1 MPGRTSKKG
10 FKALLVNHAEKG
22 VFGLAALLGLATLG
36 MTRWSHYDGSPDQIT
51 EKVKKSKTELE
62 ARTWPE
68 EEQAQFKLSA
78 DQLPAQVVYDSL
90 RREYRPEGYPFPMEF
105 STRFVHAL
113 YQRKEPLKEPVLV
126 RLEQPLAAS
135 GRVLVQKAP
144 PLMASTEGTTPES
157 EKTETK
163 PKEEFVPDEFRQRN
177 PGGQPGAIGG
187 AAGPGGAYNPMFTA
201 PDLYAGGGYPMGGAY
216 PMGSGEG
223 GAGMAAMPT
232 VEGEGHHYVA
242 VRAVFPV
249 KDQIRKFAEAI
260 QRPFGEAARAFDII
274 DFQLER
280 QELVSSAD
288 QNWSD
293 WTTVDRA
300 AAEQVLTS
308 SDGFDPEVISG
319 TVTNS
324 VMTMPL
330 PKRVFGQWF
339 TDVTH
344 PALEKFQ
351 LSDKEVSE
359 QLEFN
364 RKLLEKYLEDQKNVQ
379 QPKIQRKGFSG
390 LVFDNR
396 EVQSSVMGGSSAYD
410 TSYMGG
416 MAPEM
421 SYGGSGYGG
430 GGYGASGGYGGS
442 GGYAPPGYGSGGMG
456 GGYPM
461 ATNAPRMNAGGR
473 GGQMTPEEMMKKLG
487 SGDKKEVDKTL
498 MEFIKTRATVDGELL
513 LFRYIDF
520 AVEPGKTYRYR
531 VRLELINPNFGRQ
544 PSEANGEA
552 TVVQGE
558 TRTSKWSEV
567 TEPTYVQSDVD
578 YFVAS
583 VDTRK
588 SMPQARMN
596 MFQWDSKMGTVVQ
609 GAVDAYVG
617 QTISG
622 KQKTEV
628 INPPKH
634 TFESEDYTFASK
646 DFVVDAA
653 GDAKLDPK
661 YHTDLKFT
669 TSSGDLGL
677 PARVLVADAVG
688 NLHDLDS
695 HRSASD
701 EKKKRKYMEQQAKA
715 FDYLK
720 QIAAASM
727 QVGGLGEMASPEGM
741 YDMYGGM
748 GGKNKKNNMRKGMG
762 GGSGS
767 GYGSGG
773 YPMGYPGGPMSSGP
787 GSGGSGR
794 RPAGR

>member
-1 MPGRTSKKG
+1 MPGRTSNKG

-22 VFGLAALLGLATLG
+22 VFGLAALMGLATLG
-36 MTRWSHYDGSPDQIT
+36 MTRWSHFDGTPDRIT
-51 EKVKKSKTELE
+51 DKVKKTKAELE

-68 EEQAQFKLSA
+68 EERQQFVLTQ
-78 DQLPAQVVYDSL
+78 DQLPAQIVYDSL
-90 RREYRPEGYPFPMEF
+90 RREFRPEGFPFPMEF

-113 YQRKEPLKEPVLV
+113 YQRKEPLKEPTLV
-126 RLEQPLAAS
+126 RLEQPLAAA

-144 PLMASTEGTTPES
+144 PLMASTEGTTAETEKPE
-157 EKTETK
+157 KK
-163 PKEEFVPDEFRQRN
+163 PKDEDVPDEFRQRN
-177 PGGQPGAIGG
+177 AGGLGPGGVPGA
-187 AAGPGGAYNPMFTA
+187 AGGAYNPMFTA
-201 PDLYAGGGYPMGGAY
+201 PDLYAGGGYPGGAY

-223 GAGMAAMPT
+223 GAGMAMQT
-232 VEGEGHHYVA
+232 VEGEGHHYIA

-260 QRPFGEAARAFDII
+260 QRPFVEAARAFDII

-280 QELVSSAD
+280 QELSTGGD
-288 QNWSD
+288 GKWSD

-308 SDGFDPEVISG
+308 SDGFDPEVIAG

-339 TDVTH
+339 TDITH

-351 LSDKEVSE
+351 LSEKEIGE
-359 QLEFN
+359 QLEYN

-379 QPKIQRKGFSG
+379 QQPKIERKGFSG

-396 EVQSSVMGGSSAYD
+396 EVQASVLGGGSAYD

-421 SYGGSGYGG
+421 SGGYGG
-430 GGYGASGGYGGS
+430 GYGSGGYGGG

-456 GGYPM
+456 GSGYPM
-461 ATNAPRMNAGGR
+461 AQNAPRMTPGGR
-473 GGQMTPEEMMKKLG
+473 GAQMSPEEMMKKLS
-487 SGDKKEVDKTL
+487 SGKKDEVDKTL

-558 TRTSKWSEV
+558 TRSTKWSEV
-567 TEPTYVQSDVD
+567 TDPTYVKPDVD

-617 QTISG
+617 QTIGG

-646 DFVVDAA
+646 DFLVDAA
-653 GDAKLDPK
+653 GDTKLDPK
-661 YHTDLKFT
+661 YHSDLKFA

-677 PARVLVADAVG
+677 PPRVLVADAVG
-688 NLHDLDS
+688 NLRDLDS
-695 HRSASD
+695 LSAASD
-701 EKKKRKYMEQQAKA
+701 EKRTRKYMEAQAKA

-720 QIAAASM
+720 QMAAAATS
-727 QVGGLGEMASPEGM
+727 VGGLGEMSYPEGM
-741 YDMYGGM
+741 MDMYSM
-748 GGKNKKNNMRKGMG
+748 GGKNKKNNMRKGGM
-762 GGSGS
+762 GSGS
-767 GYGSGG
+767 SMYGSGG
-773 YPMGYPGGPMSSGP
+773 YPMGGYPGGPMSSGP
-787 GSGGSGR
+787 SSGSGR
-794 RPAGR
+794 RTGRPNSP